1 LHKPRMEVSRVSLSG
16 PSSTLNRIGAGLA
29 VLASGLVLGA
39 CSEVESNLRENQ
51 PYEVIGPED
60 AAIKTVKMED
70 ATAALLPVETT
81 SVRRKGNRKV
91 VPHNAVIYNPDGDVF
106 VYTKPKAETYRRA
119 PIEVIRVHGNQAL
132 LSDGPAAGT
141 TIVTT
146 GSAELL
152 ATEYEILNQHP

>member
-1 LHKPRMEVSRVSLSG
+1 LTRL
-16 PSSTLNRIGAGLA
+16 LAAGLA
-29 VLASGLVLGA
+29 VVSSGLVLAA

-60 AAIKTVKMED
+60 AAIKTVKMDD
-70 ATAALLPVETT
+70 ATAALIPVKTT
-81 SVRRKGNRKV
+81 SVRGKGKF
-91 VPHNAVIYNPDGDVF
+91 VPHTAVIYNPDGDAF
-106 VYTKPKAETYRRA
+106 VYTKPKAETYRRV
-119 PIEVIRVHGNQAL
+119 PIDIVRVHGSRAT
-132 LSDGPAAGT
+132 LSDGPAGGT

>member
-1 LHKPRMEVSRVSLSG
+1 VSVSRLSSL
-16 PSSTLNRIGAGLA
+16 PRRLGAALA
-29 VLASGLVLGA
+29 MLASGLALGA
-39 CSEVESNLRENQ
+39 CAEVASNVRDAQ
-51 PYEVIGPED
+51 PYEVIGAED

-132 LSDGPAAGT
+132 LSDGPRAGT

>member
-1 LHKPRMEVSRVSLSG
+1 MSRSRPSKALHRV
-16 PSSTLNRIGAGLA
+16 GAALA

-39 CSEVESNLRENQ
+39 CSEVASNLRENQ
-51 PYEVIGPED
+51 PYKVIGPED
-60 AAIKTVKMED
+60 APIKTVQMED

-91 VPHNAVIYNPDGDVF
+91 VPHDAVIYNPDGDVF
-106 VYTKPKAETYRRA
+106 VYTKPKAQTYRRA
-119 PIEVIRVHGNQAL
+119 PIEVIRVHGNEAL
-132 LSDGPAAGT
+132 LSDGPPAGT